1 MKTVS
6 TLQSTVGRVP
16 NSVKPLPA
24 QLGYSTP
31 WIPITW
37 TNVGHRY
44 RNKRR
49 LRCSSAGPG
58 DDLDRQLQEDLKRLQ
73 IKDKIGTD
81 EAVSR
86 ARVTAVAEEDSRGNF
101 QDLIDKIL
109 IADFFFVLFA
119 LGWLAVGVGLK
130 TSSGST
136 DVLDA
141 WLSLWQW
148 VFQPAIGVLMLGAIV
163 SGFVGWL
170 KNKINK

>member
-1 MKTVS
+1 MRLTMKSVVTP
-6 TLQSTVGRVP
+6 QSSVGRVP
-16 NSVKPLPA
+16 SSVKPLPM
-24 QLGYSTP
+24 QLGYSKA
-31 WIPITW
+31 W
-37 TNVGHRY
+37 TNDGYRC

-49 LRCSSAGPG
+49 VECSSAGPG

-73 IKDKIGTD
+73 IKDKIGKD
-81 EAVSR
+81 DAVSR
-86 ARVTAVAEEDSRGNF
+86 AKEYAVDEENTGGSF
-101 QDLIDKIL
+101 QDVIDKIL

-119 LGWLAVGVGLK
+119 LGWLALGVGLK

-163 SGFVGWL
+163 SGFAGWL
-170 KNKINK
+170 KNKMNR